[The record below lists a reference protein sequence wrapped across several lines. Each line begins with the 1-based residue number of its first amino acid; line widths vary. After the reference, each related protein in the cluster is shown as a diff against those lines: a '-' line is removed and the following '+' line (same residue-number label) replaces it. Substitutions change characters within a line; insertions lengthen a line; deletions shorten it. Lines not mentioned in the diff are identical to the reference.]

1 VSASAPV
8 PAPPAGPTAAQ
19 LALEAAAVACAAALE
34 VAWFARPASLPSPAA
49 LLLGLLGLVAFRL
62 ARAGAPRLST
72 WPKAETALCVAV
84 ALAFRLP
91 ALLHPWGWV
100 NRDGAYGAFVTLHL
114 LQGASPAPVFT
125 EGANY
130 QGTLKPHLAALLALA
145 TGARDLSWLMV
156 AAGAVLSLVFLVA
169 SMSLARRIGG
179 RGAALAT
186 GLYLALGPKFLTTF
200 SLNSVGQYVDVLALG
215 GVALALVARLLE
227 TEARGASARGAYLSI
242 GVLLGAAFWQQPV
255 ALSYAAAAFAALAL
269 RRATWADAWTALVP
283 VGTALGALPVLLWNR
298 ANGWGSG
305 DVMGRDAT
313 ALGAQAEAFLRVA
326 RRTASVAFP
335 VLAGLSPGHPW
346 QDWPG
351 VALAAAALLPALLIA
366 FVVLRWSRLRAL
378 PPRAD
383 LLPPLLMVACL
394 ALAWAVASGKVYG
407 RPRYLLPVMAATA
420 VHFGVAAAWAWTRAR
435 ALTAAAVAAL
445 LAFNVAGTWP
455 RLRESASV
463 AAWYRELVLAVEE
476 KGIRTGY
483 ADFQIA
489 APVTMFTSER
499 VLLSSAL
506 GPTPAYESDA
516 HAARVLAFGP
526 DAFVLRPQ
534 DDPRP
539 LADWLTAQGVTYQ
552 LTREPVPIFWALSRR
567 VPVEEARAHVG
578 TAPAD
583 AEE

>member
-1 VSASAPV
+1 M
-8 PAPPAGPTAAQ
+8 
-19 LALEAAAVACAAALE
+19 LALEAAAVACAALLT
-34 VAWFARPASLPSPAA
+34 VAVVRAARRPASPGA
-49 LLLGLLGLVAFRL
+49 LLLGLVGLLAFRM

-72 WPKAETALCVAV
+72 WPSTETALCVAV
-84 ALAFRLP
+84 AVAFRLP

-255 ALSYAAAAFAALAL
+255 ALSYAAVAFAALAF
-269 RRATWADAWTALVP
+269 RRATWTDAWTALVP
-283 VGTALGALPVLLWNR
+283 VGAALGALPVVLWNR

-305 DVMGRDAT
+305 DIMGRDAT
-313 ALGAQAEAFLRVA
+313 ALGAQAEAFVRVA
-326 RRTASVAFP
+326 RRTVSVAFP

-351 VALAAAALLPALLIA
+351 AAPAAAALLPALLVA

-383 LLPPLLMVACL
+383 LLPPLLLVACL

-407 RPRYLLPVMAATA
+407 RPRYLLPVAPRPRSTS
-420 VHFGVAAAWAWTRAR
+420 GSWPAWAWTRSRAAGGRRGRGRAR
-435 ALTAAAVAAL
+435 RSTSR
-445 LAFNVAGTWP
+445 GTWP
-455 RLRESASV
+455 RLRESAAV
-463 AAWYRELVLAVEE
+463 AAWYRELVRAS
-476 KGIRTGY
+476 RRR
-483 ADFQIA
+483 AS
-489 APVTMFTSER
+489 APATPTSR
-499 VLLSSAL
+499 SRHRSPCSRPSGCCSPRRSA
-506 GPTPAYESDA
+506 
-516 HAARVLAFGP
+516 
-526 DAFVLRPQ
+526 
-534 DDPRP
+534 PRP
-539 LADWLTAQGVTYQ
+539 RTSRKH
-552 LTREPVPIFWALSRR
+552 TRPAVARRARRLRAPPAGRSRSR
-567 VPVEEARAHVG
+567 WPTG
-578 TAPAD
+578 
-583 AEE
+583 

>member
-1 VSASAPV
+1 MSEPAPV
-8 PAPPAGPTAAQ
+8 PAPPAGPTPAA
-19 LALEAAAVACAAALE
+19 LALEAAALACTALLA
-34 VAWFARPASLPSPAA
+34 VAWFARPAGLPPPGAFLIGLA
-49 LLLGLLGLVAFRL
+49 GLLAMRL
-62 ARAGAPRLST
+62 ARAGAPSSALRL
-72 WPKAETALCVAV
+72 PLPETAGCVLLAV
-84 ALAFRLP
+84 LFRLP

-145 TGARDLSWLMV
+145 TGVRDLSWLMV
-156 AAGAVLSLVFLVA
+156 AAGVLLSLVFLVA
-169 SMSLARRIGG
+169 GMCLARRIGG
-179 RGAALAT
+179 RWAGLFA
-186 GLYLALGPKFLTTF
+186 GLYVALGPKFLTTF

-215 GVALALVARLLE
+215 GLALALVARVLA
-227 TEARGASARGAYLSI
+227 TEAKGRAARGAYLAI

-269 RRATWADAWTALVP
+269 RRATWTDAWTALVP
-283 VGTALGALPVLLWNR
+283 VGAALGALPVVLWNLQ
-298 ANGWGSG
+298 NGWGSA
-305 DVMGRDAT
+305 DIMGRGLGEQADA
-313 ALGAQAEAFLRVA
+313 LLHVA

-346 QDWPG
+346 QRVPG
-351 VALAAAALLPALLIA
+351 VALAAAALVPALLAA
-366 FVVLRWSRLRAL
+366 FVVLRRRAL
-378 PPRAD
+378 RRSGPD
-383 LLPPLLMVACL
+383 LLPPLLLLACVG
-394 ALAWAVASGKVYG
+394 LAWAVAAGKVYG
-407 RPRYLLPVMAATA
+407 RPRYLLPVAAATA
-420 VHFGVAAAWAWTRAR
+420 VHFGVVAAWAWTRSR
-435 ALTAAAVAAL
+435 PAAGGAVAL
-445 LAFNVAGTWP
+445 VLAFNVVGTWP
-455 RLRESASV
+455 RLRESAAV
-463 AAWYRELVLAVEE
+463 AAWYADLVRAVEE

-516 HAARVLAFGP
+516 HAARVRSQGP

-534 DDPRP
+534 DDPQP

-567 VPVEEARAHVG
+567 VPVEEARALVG
-578 TAPAD
+578 AAPGE

>member
-1 VSASAPV
+1 M
-8 PAPPAGPTAAQ
+8 
-19 LALEAAAVACAAALE
+19 LALEAAAALCAALLA
-34 VAWFARPASLPSPAA
+34 VAWFARPAGWPPPGAF
-49 LLLGLLGLVAFRL
+49 LLGLLGLVALRL
-62 ARAGAPRLST
+62 ARGGAPRVAL
-72 WPKAETALCVAV
+72 PLPETAGCV
-84 ALAFRLP
+84 ALALLFRLP

-114 LQGASPAPVFT
+114 LQGAAPAPVFT

-145 TGARDLSWLMV
+145 TGVRDLSWLMV
-156 AAGAVLSLVFLVA
+156 AAGVLLSLVFLVA
-169 SMSLARRIGG
+169 SMALARRVSG
-179 RGAALAT
+179 RTAGLFT

-215 GVALALVARLLE
+215 GVALALVARVLA
-227 TEARGASARGAYLSI
+227 TDARGRDARGAYLGV

-269 RRATWADAWTALVP
+269 RRATWRDGWAALVP
-283 VGTALGALPVLLWNR
+283 AGAALGALPAVLWNLQ
-298 ANGWGSG
+298 NTWGSG
-305 DVMGRDAT
+305 EIMGRGLGEQADA
-313 ALGAQAEAFLRVA
+313 LPRVV

-346 QDWPG
+346 QDVPG
-351 VALAAAALLPALLIA
+351 VWLAAAAFVPALLLA
-366 FVVLRWSRLRAL
+366 YLAVRLRPLRA
-378 PPRAD
+378 RAGAD
-383 LLPPLLMVACL
+383 LLAPVLLVACV

-407 RPRYLLPVMAATA
+407 RPRYLLPVAAATA
-420 VHFGVAAAWAWTRAR
+420 VHFGVCAAWAFTRVR
-435 ALTAAAVAAL
+435 AAAAAVAL
-445 LAFNVAGTWP
+445 VLAFNVAGTWP

-463 AAWYRELVLAVEE
+463 AAWYEGLVRAVEE

-499 VLLSSAL
+499 VLFSSAL

-516 HAARVLAFGP
+516 HAVRVRTEGP

-539 LADWLTAQGVTYQ
+539 LADWLTAQGVTFQ
-552 LTREPVPIFWALSRR
+552 LTREPVPIFWGLSRR
-567 VPVEEARAHVG
+567 VPVEEARAFVG
-578 TAPAD
+578 AASGD

>member
-1 VSASAPV
+1 M
-8 PAPPAGPTAAQ
+8 
-19 LALEAAAVACAAALE
+19 LALEAAAVACAALLA
-34 VAWFARPASLPSPAA
+34 VSWFARPPGLAPPGAW
-49 LLLGLLGLVAFRL
+49 LLGLVGLVAMRL
-62 ARAGAPRLST
+62 ARGSAPQVALPS
-72 WPKAETALCVAV
+72 PETAACVAI
-84 ALAFRLP
+84 AILFRLP

-114 LQGASPAPVFT
+114 LQGATPAPVFT

-130 QGTLKPHLAALLALA
+130 QGTLKPHLAALLALG
-145 TGARDLSWLMV
+145 TGVHDLSWLMV
-156 AAGAVLSLVFLVA
+156 AAGALLSLVFLVA
-169 SMSLARRIGG
+169 TMALARRIGG
-179 RGAALAT
+179 RTAALLA

-215 GVALALVARLLE
+215 GVALALLARVLA
-227 TEARGASARGAYLSI
+227 TDARGSAARGAYLAI

-255 ALSYAAAAFAALAL
+255 ALSYAAVAFAALGL
-269 RRATWADAWTALVP
+269 RRATWRDPWTALVP
-283 VGTALGALPVLLWNR
+283 VGAVLGALPVVLWNLR
-298 ANGWGSG
+298 NGWGSA
-305 DVMGRDAT
+305 DIMGRG
-313 ALGAQAEAFLRVA
+313 LGEQADVLLRVA

-346 QDWPG
+346 QHVPG
-351 VALAAAALLPALLIA
+351 VPLFAAALLPALLVAYVAIRRRSLGPSA
-366 FVVLRWSRLRAL
+366 
-378 PPRAD
+378 PRPD
-383 LLPPLLMVACL
+383 LLPPLLLVACV
-394 ALAWAVASGKVYG
+394 ALAWAVAAGKVYG

-420 VHFGVAAAWAWTRAR
+420 VHFGVVAAWAWTRSRTA
-435 ALTAAAVAAL
+435 TAAAVAL
-445 LAFNVAGTWP
+445 VIAFNVTGTWP

-463 AAWYRELVLAVEE
+463 AAWYGALVRAVEE

-516 HAARVLAFGP
+516 HAARVRSQGP

-534 DDPRP
+534 DDPQP

-552 LTREPVPIFWALSRR
+552 LAREPVPIFWALSRR
-567 VPVEEARAHVG
+567 VPVEEARAFVG
-578 TAPAD
+578 GPAGETD
-583 AEE
+583 E